1 MQSSYVIQPLPIPA
15 AHVVGMD
22 SLFPVRRIY
31 CVGRNYTEHA
41 KEMGFTGKE
50 PPFFFLKPADT
61 LLPVKEGQVG
71 EMPYPTLTK
80 NLHYE
85 VELVVAI
92 SKGGKNITS
101 DHYDHIYGY
110 AVGLDMTRRDL

>member
-1 MQSSYVIQPLPIPA
+1 
-15 AHVVGMD
+15 
-22 SLFPVRRIY
+22 
-31 CVGRNYTEHA
+31 
-41 KEMGFTGKE
+41 MGFTGKE

-61 LLPVKEGQVG
+61 LLEVSEGEKG
-71 EMPYPTLTK
+71 EMPYPSLTK

-92 SKGGKNITS
+92 QQGGRNITVEEA
-101 DHYDHIYGY
+101 DNCIFGY